1 MDMWTCGCM
10 HGWVEMDE
18 EWMGGDGGMDGW
30 RWMRNGWEEMDEE
43 WMGGDG

>member
-1 MDMWTCGCM
+1 MEDD
-10 HGWVEMDE
+10 GWE
-18 EWMGGDGGMDGW
+18 EMDGW